1 MADII
6 SPSLSS
12 IEKANIVH
20 SHMIIFEKIFSC
32 SDLMHFLKFLIFF
45 YYLFLI
51 LEFIFVKFYAKI
63 VYALGVTFF
72 NLAFKFKFYVKI
84 NQILKFFNVKNFN

>member
-12 IEKANIVH
+12 IEKTNIAYL
-20 SHMIIFEKIFSC
+20 SIIILQASFRSSDVMYFST
-32 SDLMHFLKFLIFF
+32 LLKFL
-45 YYLFLI
+45 YYLFLV

-63 VYALGVTFF
+63 VYALSVTFF
-72 NLAFKFKFYVKI
+72 NLTVDLKNLNKNKSNFE
-84 NQILKFFNVKNFN
+84 IL